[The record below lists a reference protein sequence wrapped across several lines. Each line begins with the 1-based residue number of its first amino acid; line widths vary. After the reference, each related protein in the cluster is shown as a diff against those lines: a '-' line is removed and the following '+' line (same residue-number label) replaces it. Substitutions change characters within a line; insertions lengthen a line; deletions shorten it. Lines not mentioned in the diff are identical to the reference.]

1 MLAILCAIKSF
12 FEFLVSSARTI
23 LDSLSIR
30 IALKVISSKL
40 PIGVATKYNVPV
52 MLKKIISYAVLV
64 FILTCCTLS
73 SNEYSKKEEDIGEF
87 KSKDL
92 VLSSSRLN
100 SNIDI
105 IFFEDKN
112 VLQKSFLEGIKNGFF
127 ILREGQ
133 KRNSEINFID
143 FSKEKSFNCSKIST
157 KTKKIIYLN
166 GNLVDILNSCNLKNN
181 NNILVI
187 VGLKEKVK
195 LNLNFIDPF
204 YDYVDYLY
212 SSDPKILRE
221 ESVVLTDRELKAEN
235 YFLIEKKS
243 NIEKKISDLFEIN
256 KSANRK
262 RELERITQNRIY
274 QTPRFRKDVKKI
286 IIDTKEVSAER
297 VIPAIN
303 FNLIFEPEIYIL
315 PGQLDLWRFSKKE
328 FNSNL
333 KGLEHPVLLNNN
345 FLFDDEFSNKKIR
358 EKLFYALGFDSLL
371 FFGRGINSRFNG
383 LLGEY
388 SKNANRIFIKP
399 EKIDF

>member
-1 MLAILCAIKSF
+1 M
-12 FEFLVSSARTI
+12 
-23 LDSLSIR
+23 LDSLRIR

-52 MLKKIISYAVLV
+52 MLKKIISYVVLV

-73 SNEYSKKEEDIGEF
+73 SNEYSKKEDDIDEF

-105 IFFEDKN
+105 VFFEDKTAF
-112 VLQKSFLEGIKNGFF
+112 QKSFLEGIKNGFF

-133 KRNSEINFID
+133 KRNSQINFID
-143 FSKEKSFNCSKIST
+143 FSKGKFFDCSKILT
-157 KTKKIIYLN
+157 KTKKIIFLN
-166 GNLVDILNSCNLKNN
+166 SNLVDVLNNCNLKNN

-212 SSDPKILRE
+212 SSDPEILRE

-235 YFLIEKKS
+235 YFLIEKQS
-243 NIEKKISDLFEIN
+243 NIENRISNLFEIN
-256 KSANRK
+256 KSSNRK

-286 IIDTKEVSAER
+286 IINTKEVTAER
-297 VIPAIN
+297 IIPAIN

-333 KGLEHPVLLNNN
+333 KGLEHPIFLNNN
-345 FLFDDEFSNKKIR
+345 FLFDNEFSKKQTQ

-371 FFGRGINSRFNG
+371 FLGRGINTRFNG
-383 LLGEY
+383 LLGKYTKDE
-388 SKNANRIFIKP
+388 NRIFITP
-399 EKIDF
+399 EKIGFQ

>member
-1 MLAILCAIKSF
+1 M
-12 FEFLVSSARTI
+12 
-23 LDSLSIR
+23 LDSLRIR

-52 MLKKIISYAVLV
+52 MLKKIISYVVLV

-73 SNEYSKKEEDIGEF
+73 SNEYSKKEDDIDEF

-105 IFFEDKN
+105 VFFEDKTAF
-112 VLQKSFLEGIKNGFF
+112 QKSFLEGIKNGFF

-133 KRNSEINFID
+133 KRNSQINFID
-143 FSKEKSFNCSKIST
+143 FSKGKFFDCSKILT
-157 KTKKIIYLN
+157 KTKKIIFLN
-166 GNLVDILNSCNLKNN
+166 SNLVDVLNNCNLKNN

-212 SSDPKILRE
+212 SSDPEILRE

-235 YFLIEKKS
+235 YFLIEKQS
-243 NIEKKISDLFEIN
+243 NIENRISNLFEIN
-256 KSANRK
+256 KSSNRK

-286 IIDTKEVSAER
+286 IINTKEVTAER
-297 VIPAIN
+297 IIPAIN

-315 PGQLDLWRFSKKE
+315 PGQLDMWRFSKKE

-333 KGLEHPVLLNNN
+333 KGLEHPIFLNNN
-345 FLFDDEFSNKKIR
+345 FLFDNEFSKKQIQ

-371 FFGRGINSRFNG
+371 FLGRGINTKFNG

-388 SKNANRIFIKP
+388 TKDENRIFIAP
-399 EKIDF
+399 EKIGF

>member
-1 MLAILCAIKSF
+1 M
-12 FEFLVSSARTI
+12 

-52 MLKKIISYAVLV
+52 MLKKIISYVVLL

-73 SNEYSKKEEDIGEF
+73 SNEYSKKEDDIDEF

-112 VLQKSFLEGIKNGFF
+112 ALQKSFLEGIKNGFF

-187 VGLKEKVK
+187 AGLKEKVK

-212 SSDPKILRE
+212 SSDPEILRE

-235 YFLIEKKS
+235 YFLIEKQS
-243 NIEKKISDLFEIN
+243 NIENRISNLFEIN
-256 KSANRK
+256 RSSNRK
-262 RELERITQNRIY
+262 KELERITQNRIY

-286 IIDTKEVSAER
+286 IINTKEVSAER
-297 VIPAIN
+297 IIPAIN

-333 KGLEHPVLLNNN
+333 KGLEHPILLNDN
-345 FLFDDEFSNKKIR
+345 FLFDEEFSKKQIQ

-371 FFGRGINSRFNG
+371 FLGKGINTRFNG

-388 SKNANRIFIKP
+388 RKDENRIFITP
-399 EKIDF
+399 EKIGF

>member
-1 MLAILCAIKSF
+1 M
-12 FEFLVSSARTI
+12 
-23 LDSLSIR
+23 LDSLRIR

-52 MLKKIISYAVLV
+52 MLKKIISYVVLV

-73 SNEYSKKEEDIGEF
+73 SNEYSKKEDDIDEF

-105 IFFEDKN
+105 VFFEDKTAF
-112 VLQKSFLEGIKNGFF
+112 QKSFLEGIKNGFF

-133 KRNSEINFID
+133 KRNSQINFID
-143 FSKEKSFNCSKIST
+143 FSKGKFFDCSKILT
-157 KTKKIIYLN
+157 KTKKIIFLN
-166 GNLVDILNSCNLKNN
+166 SNLVDVLNNCNLKNN

-212 SSDPKILRE
+212 SSDPEILRE

-235 YFLIEKKS
+235 YFLIEKQS
-243 NIEKKISDLFEIN
+243 NIENRISNLFEIN
-256 KSANRK
+256 KSSNRK

-286 IIDTKEVSAER
+286 IINTKEVTAER
-297 VIPAIN
+297 IIPAIN

-333 KGLEHPVLLNNN
+333 KGFEHPILLNNS
-345 FLFDDEFSNKKIR
+345 FLFDDEFSKKQIQ

-371 FFGRGINSRFNG
+371 FLGRGINTRFNG

-388 SKNANRIFIKP
+388 TKDDNRIFITP
-399 EKIDF
+399 EKIGFQ

>member
-1 MLAILCAIKSF
+1 M
-12 FEFLVSSARTI
+12 
-23 LDSLSIR
+23 LDSLRIR

-52 MLKKIISYAVLV
+52 MLKKIISYVVLV

-73 SNEYSKKEEDIGEF
+73 SNEYSKKEGDIDEF

-105 IFFEDKN
+105 VFFEDKTAF
-112 VLQKSFLEGIKNGFF
+112 QKSFLEGIKNGFF

-133 KRNSEINFID
+133 KRNSQINFID
-143 FSKEKSFNCSKIST
+143 FSKEKSFDCSKIST
-157 KTKKIIYLN
+157 KTKKIIFLN
-166 GNLVDILNSCNLKNN
+166 ANLIDILNSCNLKNN

-212 SSDPKILRE
+212 SSEPEILRE
-221 ESVVLTDRELKAEN
+221 ESVVLTDKELKAEN
-235 YFLIEKKS
+235 YFLIEKQS
-243 NIEKKISDLFEIN
+243 NIENRISNLFEIN
-256 KSANRK
+256 KSSNRK

-286 IIDTKEVSAER
+286 IINTKEVTAER
-297 VIPAIN
+297 IIPAIN

-333 KGLEHPVLLNNN
+333 KGLEHPILLNNS
-345 FLFDDEFSNKKIR
+345 FLFGDEFSKKQIQ

-371 FFGRGINSRFNG
+371 FLGRGINTRFNG

-388 SKNANRIFIKP
+388 TKDDNRIFITP
-399 EKIDF
+399 EKIGFQ

>member
-1 MLAILCAIKSF
+1 M
-12 FEFLVSSARTI
+12 

-52 MLKKIISYAVLV
+52 MLKKIISYVVLV

-73 SNEYSKKEEDIGEF
+73 SNEYSKKEDDIDEF

-105 IFFEDKN
+105 VFFEDKTAF
-112 VLQKSFLEGIKNGFF
+112 QKSFLEGIKNGFF

-133 KRNSEINFID
+133 KRNSQINFID
-143 FSKEKSFNCSKIST
+143 FSKGKFFDCSKILT
-157 KTKKIIYLN
+157 KTKKIIFLN
-166 GNLVDILNSCNLKNN
+166 SNLVDVLNNCNLKNN

-212 SSDPKILRE
+212 SSDPEILRE

-235 YFLIEKKS
+235 YFLIEKQS
-243 NIEKKISDLFEIN
+243 NIENRISNLFEIN
-256 KSANRK
+256 KSSNRK

-286 IIDTKEVSAER
+286 IINTKEVTAER
-297 VIPAIN
+297 IIPAIN

-333 KGLEHPVLLNNN
+333 KGLEHPILLNNN
-345 FLFDDEFSNKKIR
+345 FLFDDEFSKKQIQ

-371 FFGRGINSRFNG
+371 FLGRGINTRFNG

-388 SKNANRIFIKP
+388 TKDENRIFIMP
-399 EKIDF
+399 EKIGFQ

>member
-1 MLAILCAIKSF
+1 M
-12 FEFLVSSARTI
+12 

-52 MLKKIISYAVLV
+52 MLKKIISYVVLL

-73 SNEYSKKEEDIGEF
+73 SNEYSKKEDDIDEF

-112 VLQKSFLEGIKNGFF
+112 ALQKSFLEGIKNGFF

-212 SSDPKILRE
+212 SSDPEILRE

-243 NIEKKISDLFEIN
+243 NIENRISNLFEIN
-256 KSANRK
+256 KSSNRK

-286 IIDTKEVSAER
+286 IINTKEVSAER
-297 VIPAIN
+297 IIPAIN

-333 KGLEHPVLLNNN
+333 KGLEHPILLNDN
-345 FLFDDEFSNKKIR
+345 FLFDEEFSKKQIQ

-371 FFGRGINSRFNG
+371 FLGKGINTRFNG

-388 SKNANRIFIKP
+388 RKDENRIFITP
-399 EKIDF
+399 EKIGF

>member
-1 MLAILCAIKSF
+1 M
-12 FEFLVSSARTI
+12 

-52 MLKKIISYAVLV
+52 MLKKIISYVVLV

-73 SNEYSKKEEDIGEF
+73 SNEYSKKEDDIDEF

-105 IFFEDKN
+105 IFFEDKTAF
-112 VLQKSFLEGIKNGFF
+112 QKSFLEGIKNGFF
-127 ILREGQ
+127 ILKEGQ
-133 KRNSEINFID
+133 KRNSQISFID
-143 FSKEKSFNCSKIST
+143 FSKEKFFDCSKILT
-157 KTKKIIYLN
+157 KTKKIIFLN
-166 GNLVDILNSCNLKNN
+166 SNLVDVLNNCNLKNN

-212 SSDPKILRE
+212 SSDPEILRE

-235 YFLIEKKS
+235 YFLIEKQS
-243 NIEKKISDLFEIN
+243 NIENRISNLFEIN
-256 KSANRK
+256 KSSNRK

-286 IIDTKEVSAER
+286 IINTKEVTAER
-297 VIPAIN
+297 IIPAIN

-315 PGQLDLWRFSKKE
+315 PGQIDLWRFSKKE

-333 KGLEHPVLLNNN
+333 KGLEHPIFLNNN
-345 FLFDDEFSNKKIR
+345 FLFDNEFSKKQIQ

-371 FFGRGINSRFNG
+371 FLGRGINTRFNG

-388 SKNANRIFIKP
+388 TKDENRIFITP
-399 EKIDF
+399 EKIGFQ

>member
-1 MLAILCAIKSF
+1 M
-12 FEFLVSSARTI
+12 
-23 LDSLSIR
+23 LDSLRIR

-52 MLKKIISYAVLV
+52 MLKKIISYVVLV

-73 SNEYSKKEEDIGEF
+73 SNEYSKKEDDIDEF

-105 IFFEDKN
+105 VFFEDKTAF
-112 VLQKSFLEGIKNGFF
+112 QKSFLEGIKNGFF

-133 KRNSEINFID
+133 KRNSQINFID
-143 FSKEKSFNCSKIST
+143 FSKGKFFDCSKILT
-157 KTKKIIYLN
+157 KTKKIIFLN
-166 GNLVDILNSCNLKNN
+166 SNLVDVLNNCNLKNN

-212 SSDPKILRE
+212 SSDPEILRE

-235 YFLIEKKS
+235 YFLIEKQS
-243 NIEKKISDLFEIN
+243 NIENRISNLFEIN
-256 KSANRK
+256 KSSNRK

-286 IIDTKEVSAER
+286 IINTKEVSAER
-297 VIPAIN
+297 IIPAIN

-333 KGLEHPVLLNNN
+333 KGLEHPIFLNNS
-345 FLFDDEFSNKKIR
+345 FLFDDEFSKKQIQ

-371 FFGRGINSRFNG
+371 FLGRGINTRFNG

-388 SKNANRIFIKP
+388 TKDDNRIFITP
-399 EKIDF
+399 EKIGFQ

>member
-1 MLAILCAIKSF
+1 M
-12 FEFLVSSARTI
+12 
-23 LDSLSIR
+23 LDSLRIR

-52 MLKKIISYAVLV
+52 MLKKIISYVVLV

-73 SNEYSKKEEDIGEF
+73 SNEYSKKEDDIDEF

-105 IFFEDKN
+105 VFFEDKTAF
-112 VLQKSFLEGIKNGFF
+112 QKSFLEGIKNGFF

-133 KRNSEINFID
+133 KRNSQINFID
-143 FSKEKSFNCSKIST
+143 FSKGKFFDCSKILT
-157 KTKKIIYLN
+157 KTKKIIFLN
-166 GNLVDILNSCNLKNN
+166 SNLVDVLNNCNLKNN

-212 SSDPKILRE
+212 SSDPEILRE

-235 YFLIEKKS
+235 YFLIEKQS
-243 NIEKKISDLFEIN
+243 NIENRISNLFEIN
-256 KSANRK
+256 KSSNRK

-286 IIDTKEVSAER
+286 IINTKEVSAER
-297 VIPAIN
+297 IIPAIN

-333 KGLEHPVLLNNN
+333 KGLEHPIFLNNN
-345 FLFDDEFSNKKIR
+345 FLFDDEFSKKQIQ

-371 FFGRGINSRFNG
+371 FLGRGINTRFNG

-388 SKNANRIFIKP
+388 TKNENRIFITP
-399 EKIDF
+399 EKIGFQ

>member
-1 MLAILCAIKSF
+1 M
-12 FEFLVSSARTI
+12 

-52 MLKKIISYAVLV
+52 MLKKIISYVVLV

-73 SNEYSKKEEDIGEF
+73 SNEYSKKEDDIDEF

-105 IFFEDKN
+105 VFFEDKTAF
-112 VLQKSFLEGIKNGFF
+112 QKSFLEGIKNGFF
-127 ILREGQ
+127 TLREGQ
-133 KRNSEINFID
+133 KRNSQINFID
-143 FSKEKSFNCSKIST
+143 FSKEKSFDCSNILT
-157 KTKKIIYLN
+157 KTKKIIFLN
-166 GNLVDILNSCNLKNN
+166 SNLVDILNSCNLKNN

-212 SSDPKILRE
+212 SSDPEILRE

-235 YFLIEKKS
+235 YFLIEKQS
-243 NIEKKISDLFEIN
+243 NIENRISNLFEIN
-256 KSANRK
+256 KSSNRK

-286 IIDTKEVSAER
+286 IINTKEVSAER
-297 VIPAIN
+297 IIPAIN

-333 KGLEHPVLLNNN
+333 KGLEHPIFLNNN
-345 FLFDDEFSNKKIR
+345 FLFDDEFSKKQIQ

-371 FFGRGINSRFNG
+371 FLGRGINTRYKG

-388 SKNANRIFIKP
+388 AKDENRIFITP
-399 EKIDF
+399 EKIGFQ

>member
-1 MLAILCAIKSF
+1 M
-12 FEFLVSSARTI
+12 

-52 MLKKIISYAVLV
+52 MLKKIISYVVLV

-73 SNEYSKKEEDIGEF
+73 SNEYSKKEDDIDEF

-105 IFFEDKN
+105 VFFEDKTAF
-112 VLQKSFLEGIKNGFF
+112 QKSFLEGIKNGFF

-133 KRNSEINFID
+133 KRNSQINFID
-143 FSKEKSFNCSKIST
+143 FSKGKFFDCSKILT
-157 KTKKIIYLN
+157 KTKKIIFLN
-166 GNLVDILNSCNLKNN
+166 SNLVDVLNNCNLKNN

-212 SSDPKILRE
+212 SSDPEILRE

-235 YFLIEKKS
+235 YFLIEKQS
-243 NIEKKISDLFEIN
+243 NIENRISNLFEIN
-256 KSANRK
+256 KSSNRK

-286 IIDTKEVSAER
+286 IINTKEVTAER
-297 VIPAIN
+297 IIPAIN

-333 KGLEHPVLLNNN
+333 KGLEHPIFLNNN
-345 FLFDDEFSNKKIR
+345 FLFDDEFSKKQIQ

-371 FFGRGINSRFNG
+371 FLGRGINTRFNG

-388 SKNANRIFIKP
+388 TKDENRIFVTP
-399 EKIDF
+399 EKIGFQ

>member
-1 MLAILCAIKSF
+1 M
-12 FEFLVSSARTI
+12 

-52 MLKKIISYAVLV
+52 MLKKIISYVVLV

-73 SNEYSKKEEDIGEF
+73 SNEYSKKEDDIDEF

-105 IFFEDKN
+105 VFFEDKTAF
-112 VLQKSFLEGIKNGFF
+112 QKSFLEGIKNGFF
-127 ILREGQ
+127 TLRESQ
-133 KRNSEINFID
+133 KRNSQINFID
-143 FSKEKSFNCSKIST
+143 FSKEKSLDCSNILT
-157 KTKKIIYLN
+157 KTKKIIFLN
-166 GNLVDILNSCNLKNN
+166 SNLVDILNSCNLKNN

-195 LNLNFIDPF
+195 LNFNFIDPF

-212 SSDPKILRE
+212 SSDPEILRE
-221 ESVVLTDRELKAEN
+221 ESVVLTDSELKAEN
-235 YFLIEKKS
+235 YFLIEKQS
-243 NIEKKISDLFEIN
+243 NIENRISNLFEIN
-256 KSANRK
+256 KSSNRK

-286 IIDTKEVSAER
+286 IINTKEVSAER
-297 VIPAIN
+297 IIPAIN
-303 FNLIFEPEIYIL
+303 FNLIFDPEIYIL
-315 PGQLDLWRFSKKE
+315 PGQLDLWRFSEKE

-333 KGLEHPVLLNNN
+333 KGLEHPIFLNNN
-345 FLFDDEFSNKKIR
+345 FLFDDEFSKKQIQ

-371 FFGRGINSRFNG
+371 FLGRGINTRFNG

-388 SKNANRIFIKP
+388 TKNENRIFITP
-399 EKIDF
+399 EKIGFQ

>member
-1 MLAILCAIKSF
+1 M
-12 FEFLVSSARTI
+12 
-23 LDSLSIR
+23 LDSLRIR

-52 MLKKIISYAVLV
+52 MLKKIISYVVLV

-73 SNEYSKKEEDIGEF
+73 SNEYSKKEDDIDEF

-105 IFFEDKN
+105 VFFEDKTAF
-112 VLQKSFLEGIKNGFF
+112 QKSFLEGIKNGFF

-133 KRNSEINFID
+133 KRNSQINFID
-143 FSKEKSFNCSKIST
+143 FSKGKFFDCSKILT
-157 KTKKIIYLN
+157 KTKKIIFLN
-166 GNLVDILNSCNLKNN
+166 SNLVDVLNNCNLKNN

-212 SSDPKILRE
+212 SSDPEILRE

-235 YFLIEKKS
+235 YFLIEKQS
-243 NIEKKISDLFEIN
+243 NIENRISNLFEIN
-256 KSANRK
+256 KSSNRK

-286 IIDTKEVSAER
+286 IINTKEVTAER
-297 VIPAIN
+297 IIPAIN

-333 KGLEHPVLLNNN
+333 KGLEHPIFLNDN
-345 FLFDDEFSNKKIR
+345 FLFDDEFSKKQIQ

-371 FFGRGINSRFNG
+371 FLGRGINTRFNG

-388 SKNANRIFIKP
+388 TKDDNRIFITP
-399 EKIDF
+399 EKIGFQ

>member
-1 MLAILCAIKSF
+1 M
-12 FEFLVSSARTI
+12 

-52 MLKKIISYAVLV
+52 MLKKIISYVVLV

-73 SNEYSKKEEDIGEF
+73 SNEYSKKEDDIDEF

-105 IFFEDKN
+105 IFFEDKTAF
-112 VLQKSFLEGIKNGFF
+112 QKSFLEGIKNGFF
-127 ILREGQ
+127 TLREGQ
-133 KRNSEINFID
+133 KRNSQINFID
-143 FSKEKSFNCSKIST
+143 FSKEKSFDCSTILS
-157 KTKKIIYLN
+157 KTKKIIFLN
-166 GNLVDILNSCNLKNN
+166 SNLVNILNSCNLKNN
-181 NNILVI
+181 NTILVI

-212 SSDPKILRE
+212 SSYPEILRE

-235 YFLIEKKS
+235 YFLIEKQS
-243 NIEKKISDLFEIN
+243 NIENRISNLFEIN
-256 KSANRK
+256 KSSNRK

-286 IIDTKEVSAER
+286 IINTKEVSAER
-297 VIPAIN
+297 IIPAIN

-333 KGLEHPVLLNNN
+333 KGLEHPILLNNN
-345 FLFDDEFSNKKIR
+345 FLFDDEFSKKQIQ

-371 FFGRGINSRFNG
+371 FLGRGINTRFKG

-388 SKNANRIFIKP
+388 TKDENRIFITP
-399 EKIDF
+399 EKIGFQ

>member
-1 MLAILCAIKSF
+1 M
-12 FEFLVSSARTI
+12 
-23 LDSLSIR
+23 LDSLRIR

-52 MLKKIISYAVLV
+52 MLKKIISYVVLV

-73 SNEYSKKEEDIGEF
+73 SNEYSKKEDDIDEF

-105 IFFEDKN
+105 VFFEDKTAF
-112 VLQKSFLEGIKNGFF
+112 QKSFLEGIKNGFF

-133 KRNSEINFID
+133 KRNSQINFID
-143 FSKEKSFNCSKIST
+143 FSKGKFFDCSKILT
-157 KTKKIIYLN
+157 KTKKIIFLN
-166 GNLVDILNSCNLKNN
+166 SNLVDVLNNCNLKNN

-212 SSDPKILRE
+212 SSDPEILRE

-235 YFLIEKKS
+235 YFLIEKQS
-243 NIEKKISDLFEIN
+243 NIENRISNLFEIN
-256 KSANRK
+256 KSSNRK

-286 IIDTKEVSAER
+286 IINTKEVSAER
-297 VIPAIN
+297 IIPAIN

-333 KGLEHPVLLNNN
+333 KGLEHPIFLNNN
-345 FLFDDEFSNKKIR
+345 FLFDDEFSKKQIQ

-371 FFGRGINSRFNG
+371 FLGRGINTRFNG

-388 SKNANRIFIKP
+388 TKDENRIFITP
-399 EKIDF
+399 EKIGFQ

>member
-1 MLAILCAIKSF
+1 M
-12 FEFLVSSARTI
+12 

-52 MLKKIISYAVLV
+52 MLKKIISYVVLV

-73 SNEYSKKEEDIGEF
+73 SNEYSKKEDDIDEF

-105 IFFEDKN
+105 VFFEDKTAF
-112 VLQKSFLEGIKNGFF
+112 QKSFLEGIKNGFF

-133 KRNSEINFID
+133 KRNSQINFID
-143 FSKEKSFNCSKIST
+143 FSKGKFFDCSKILT
-157 KTKKIIYLN
+157 KTKKIIFLN
-166 GNLVDILNSCNLKNN
+166 SNLVDVLNNCNLKNN

-212 SSDPKILRE
+212 SSDPEILRE

-235 YFLIEKKS
+235 YFLIEKQS
-243 NIEKKISDLFEIN
+243 NIENRISNLFEIN
-256 KSANRK
+256 KSSKRK

-286 IIDTKEVSAER
+286 IINTKEVTAER
-297 VIPAIN
+297 IIPAIN

-333 KGLEHPVLLNNN
+333 KGLEHPILLNNS
-345 FLFDDEFSNKKIR
+345 FLFDEEFSKKQIQ
-358 EKLFYALGFDSLL
+358 EKLFYALGFDSL
-371 FFGRGINSRFNG
+371 FFLGRGINTRFNG

-388 SKNANRIFIKP
+388 TKDENRIFITP
-399 EKIDF
+399 EKIGFQ

>member
-1 MLAILCAIKSF
+1 M
-12 FEFLVSSARTI
+12 
-23 LDSLSIR
+23 LDSLRIR

-52 MLKKIISYAVLV
+52 MLKKIISYVVLV

-73 SNEYSKKEEDIGEF
+73 SNEYSKKEDDIDEF

-105 IFFEDKN
+105 VFFEDKTAF
-112 VLQKSFLEGIKNGFF
+112 QKSFLEGIKNGFF

-133 KRNSEINFID
+133 KRNSQINFID
-143 FSKEKSFNCSKIST
+143 FSKGKFFDCSKILT
-157 KTKKIIYLN
+157 KTKKIIFLN
-166 GNLVDILNSCNLKNN
+166 SNLVDVLNNCNLKNN

-235 YFLIEKKS
+235 YFLIEKQS
-243 NIEKKISDLFEIN
+243 NIENRISNLFEIN
-256 KSANRK
+256 KSSNRK

-286 IIDTKEVSAER
+286 IINTKEVTAER
-297 VIPAIN
+297 IIPAIN

-333 KGLEHPVLLNNN
+333 KGLEHPILLNKN
-345 FLFDDEFSNKKIR
+345 FLFDDEFSKKQIQ

-371 FFGRGINSRFNG
+371 FLGRGINTRFNG

-388 SKNANRIFIKP
+388 AKDGNRIFITP
-399 EKIDF
+399 EKIGFE

>member
-1 MLAILCAIKSF
+1 M
-12 FEFLVSSARTI
+12 

-52 MLKKIISYAVLV
+52 MLKKIISYVVLV

-73 SNEYSKKEEDIGEF
+73 SNEYSKKEDDIDEF

-105 IFFEDKN
+105 VFFEDKTAF
-112 VLQKSFLEGIKNGFF
+112 QKSFLEGIKNGFF

-133 KRNSEINFID
+133 KRNSQINFID
-143 FSKEKSFNCSKIST
+143 FSKGKFFDCSKILT
-157 KTKKIIYLN
+157 KTKKIIFLN
-166 GNLVDILNSCNLKNN
+166 SNLVDVLNNCNLKNN

-212 SSDPKILRE
+212 SSDPEILRE

-235 YFLIEKKS
+235 YFLIEKQS
-243 NIEKKISDLFEIN
+243 NIENRISNLFEIN
-256 KSANRK
+256 KSSNRK

-286 IIDTKEVSAER
+286 IINTKEVSAER
-297 VIPAIN
+297 IIPAIN

-333 KGLEHPVLLNNN
+333 KGLEHPILLNKN
-345 FLFDDEFSNKKIR
+345 FLFDDEFTKKQIQ

-371 FFGRGINSRFNG
+371 FLGRGINTRFNG

-388 SKNANRIFIKP
+388 TKDDNRIFITP
-399 EKIDF
+399 EKIGFE

>member
-1 MLAILCAIKSF
+1 
-12 FEFLVSSARTI
+12 
-23 LDSLSIR
+23 
-30 IALKVISSKL
+30 
-40 PIGVATKYNVPV
+40 
-52 MLKKIISYAVLV
+52 MLKKIVSCIVLV

-73 SNEYSKKEEDIGEF
+73 SNEYSLIEDDYEEF
-87 KSKDL
+87 KSKNL

-105 IFFEDKN
+105 IFFEDKDIF
-112 VLQKSFLEGIKNGFF
+112 QKSFLEGIKNGFF
-127 ILREGQ
+127 ILKERQ

-143 FSKEKSFNCSKIST
+143 FSKEKPFDCSKIST
-157 KTKKIIYLN
+157 KTKKLIYLN
-166 GNLVDILNSCNLKNN
+166 SNLVDLLNSCKFKNS
-181 NNILVI
+181 NNILVVI
-187 VGLKEKVK
+187 GLKEKVK

-204 YDYVDYLY
+204 YDYLDYLY
-212 SSDPKILRE
+212 SSDPEILPE
-221 ESVVLTDRELKAEN
+221 ESVVITDGELKAEN
-235 YFLIEKKS
+235 YFLVEKNS
-243 NIEKKISDLFEIN
+243 NIEKKISDFFEIN
-256 KSANRK
+256 KSSNRK

-333 KGLEHPVLLNNN
+333 KGLEHPILLNNN
-345 FLFDDEFSNKKIR
+345 FLFDDEFSNKQIQ

-371 FFGRGINSRFNG
+371 FFGRGTNSRFNG

-399 EKIDF
+399 ERIDF

>member
-1 MLAILCAIKSF
+1 M
-12 FEFLVSSARTI
+12 

-52 MLKKIISYAVLV
+52 MLKKIISYVVLV

-73 SNEYSKKEEDIGEF
+73 SNEYSKKEDDIDEF

-105 IFFEDKN
+105 VFFEDKTAF
-112 VLQKSFLEGIKNGFF
+112 QKSFLEGIKNGFF

-133 KRNSEINFID
+133 KRNSQINFID
-143 FSKEKSFNCSKIST
+143 FSKGKFFDCSKILT
-157 KTKKIIYLN
+157 KTKKIIFLN
-166 GNLVDILNSCNLKNN
+166 SNLVDVLNNCNLKNN

-212 SSDPKILRE
+212 SSDPEILRE

-235 YFLIEKKS
+235 YFLIEKQS
-243 NIEKKISDLFEIN
+243 NIENRISNLFEIN
-256 KSANRK
+256 KSSNRK

-286 IIDTKEVSAER
+286 IINTKEVTAER
-297 VIPAIN
+297 IIPAIN

-333 KGLEHPVLLNNN
+333 KGLEHPILMNNS
-345 FLFDDEFSNKKIR
+345 FLFDDEFSKKQIQ

-371 FFGRGINSRFNG
+371 FLGRGINTRFNG

-388 SKNANRIFIKP
+388 TKDENRIFITP
-399 EKIDF
+399 EKIGFQ

>member
-1 MLAILCAIKSF
+1 M
-12 FEFLVSSARTI
+12 

-52 MLKKIISYAVLV
+52 MLKKIISYVVLV

-73 SNEYSKKEEDIGEF
+73 SNEYSKKEDDIDEF

-105 IFFEDKN
+105 VFFEDKTTF
-112 VLQKSFLEGIKNGFF
+112 QKSFLEGIKNGFF
-127 ILREGQ
+127 TLREGQ
-133 KRNSEINFID
+133 KRNSQINFID
-143 FSKEKSFNCSKIST
+143 FSKEKSFDCSKIST
-157 KTKKIIYLN
+157 KTKKIIFLN
-166 GNLVDILNSCNLKNN
+166 SNLEDILNSCNLKNN

-204 YDYVDYLY
+204 YDYVDFLY
-212 SSDPKILRE
+212 SSDPEILRE

-235 YFLIEKKS
+235 YFLIEKQS
-243 NIEKKISDLFEIN
+243 NIENRISNLFEIN
-256 KSANRK
+256 KSSNRK

-286 IIDTKEVSAER
+286 IINTKEVTAER
-297 VIPAIN
+297 IIPAIN
-303 FNLIFEPEIYIL
+303 FNLIFEPEIYTL

-333 KGLEHPVLLNNN
+333 KGLEHPIFLNNN
-345 FLFDDEFSNKKIR
+345 FLFDDEFSKKQIQ

-371 FFGRGINSRFNG
+371 FLGRGINSRFNG

-388 SKNANRIFIKP
+388 TKDENRIFITP
-399 EKIDF
+399 EKIGFK

>member
-1 MLAILCAIKSF
+1 M
-12 FEFLVSSARTI
+12 
-23 LDSLSIR
+23 LDSLRIR

-52 MLKKIISYAVLV
+52 MLKKIISYVVLV

-73 SNEYSKKEEDIGEF
+73 SNEYSKKEDDIDEF

-105 IFFEDKN
+105 VFFEDKTAF
-112 VLQKSFLEGIKNGFF
+112 QKSFLEGIKNGFF

-133 KRNSEINFID
+133 KRNSQINFID
-143 FSKEKSFNCSKIST
+143 FSKGKFFDCSKILT
-157 KTKKIIYLN
+157 KTKKIIFLN
-166 GNLVDILNSCNLKNN
+166 SNLVDVLNNCNLKNN

-212 SSDPKILRE
+212 SSDPEILRE

-235 YFLIEKKS
+235 YFLIEKQS
-243 NIEKKISDLFEIN
+243 NIENRISNLFEIN
-256 KSANRK
+256 KSSNRK

-286 IIDTKEVSAER
+286 IINTKEVSAER
-297 VIPAIN
+297 IIPAIN

-333 KGLEHPVLLNNN
+333 KGLEHPILLNKN
-345 FLFDDEFSNKKIR
+345 FLFDDEFSKKQIQ

-371 FFGRGINSRFNG
+371 FLGRGINTRFNG

-388 SKNANRIFIKP
+388 AKDGNRIFITP
-399 EKIDF
+399 EKIGFE

>member
-1 MLAILCAIKSF
+1 M
-12 FEFLVSSARTI
+12 

-52 MLKKIISYAVLV
+52 MLKKIISYVVLV

-73 SNEYSKKEEDIGEF
+73 SNEYSKKEDDIDEF

-105 IFFEDKN
+105 VFFEDKTAF
-112 VLQKSFLEGIKNGFF
+112 QKSFLEGIKNGFF
-127 ILREGQ
+127 TLREGQ
-133 KRNSEINFID
+133 KRNSQINFID
-143 FSKEKSFNCSKIST
+143 FSKGKFFDCSKILT
-157 KTKKIIYLN
+157 KTKKIIFLN
-166 GNLVDILNSCNLKNN
+166 SNLVDVLNNCSLKNN

-212 SSDPKILRE
+212 SSDPEILRE

-235 YFLIEKKS
+235 YFLIEKQS
-243 NIEKKISDLFEIN
+243 NIENRISNLFEIN
-256 KSANRK
+256 KSSNRK

-286 IIDTKEVSAER
+286 IINTKEVSAER
-297 VIPAIN
+297 IIPAIN

-333 KGLEHPVLLNNN
+333 KGLEHPIFLNNN
-345 FLFDDEFSNKKIR
+345 FLFDDEFSKKQIQ

-371 FFGRGINSRFNG
+371 FLGRGINTRFNG

-388 SKNANRIFIKP
+388 TKDENRIFITP
-399 EKIDF
+399 EKIGFQ

>member
-1 MLAILCAIKSF
+1 M
-12 FEFLVSSARTI
+12 

-52 MLKKIISYAVLV
+52 MLKKIISYVVLV

-73 SNEYSKKEEDIGEF
+73 SNEYSKKEDDIDEF

-92 VLSSSRLN
+92 ILSSSRLN

-105 IFFEDKN
+105 VFFEDKTAF
-112 VLQKSFLEGIKNGFF
+112 QKSFLEGIKNGFF

-133 KRNSEINFID
+133 KRNSQINFID
-143 FSKEKSFNCSKIST
+143 FSKGKFFDCSKILT
-157 KTKKIIYLN
+157 KTKKIIFLN
-166 GNLVDILNSCNLKNN
+166 SNLVDVLNNCNLKNN

-212 SSDPKILRE
+212 SSDPEILRE

-235 YFLIEKKS
+235 YFLIEKQS
-243 NIEKKISDLFEIN
+243 NIENRISNLFEIN
-256 KSANRK
+256 KSSNRK

-286 IIDTKEVSAER
+286 IINTKEVTAER
-297 VIPAIN
+297 IIPAIN

-333 KGLEHPVLLNNN
+333 KGLEHPIFLNNN
-345 FLFDDEFSNKKIR
+345 FLFDDEFSKKQIQ

-371 FFGRGINSRFNG
+371 FLGRGINTRFNG

-388 SKNANRIFIKP
+388 TKDENRIFIKP
-399 EKIDF
+399 EKIGFK

>member
-1 MLAILCAIKSF
+1 MF
-12 FEFLVSSARTI
+12 
-23 LDSLSIR
+23 DSLSIR

-52 MLKKIISYAVLV
+52 MLKKIISYVVLV

-73 SNEYSKKEEDIGEF
+73 SNEYSQKEDDIDEF

-105 IFFEDKN
+105 VFFEDKTAF
-112 VLQKSFLEGIKNGFF
+112 QKSFLEGIKNGFF
-127 ILREGQ
+127 TLREGQ
-133 KRNSEINFID
+133 KRNSQINFID
-143 FSKEKSFNCSKIST
+143 FSKEKSLDCSKILN
-157 KTKKIIYLN
+157 KTKKIIFLN
-166 GNLVDILNSCNLKNN
+166 NNLVDILNSCNLKNN

-195 LNLNFIDPF
+195 LNFNFIDPF

-212 SSDPKILRE
+212 GSDPEILRE
-221 ESVVLTDRELKAEN
+221 ESVVLTDKELKAEN
-235 YFLIEKKS
+235 YFLIEKQS
-243 NIEKKISDLFEIN
+243 NIENRISNLFEIN
-256 KSANRK
+256 KSSNRK
-262 RELERITQNRIY
+262 RKLERITQNRIY

-286 IIDTKEVSAER
+286 IINTKEVTAER
-297 VIPAIN
+297 IIPAIN

-315 PGQLDLWRFSKKE
+315 PGQLDMWRFSKKE

-333 KGLEHPVLLNNN
+333 KGLEHPIFLNNN
-345 FLFDDEFSNKKIR
+345 FLFDDEFSKKQIQ

-371 FFGRGINSRFNG
+371 FLGRGINTRFNG

-388 SKNANRIFIKP
+388 TKNENRIFITP
-399 EKIDF
+399 EKIGFQ

>member
-1 MLAILCAIKSF
+1 M
-12 FEFLVSSARTI
+12 

-52 MLKKIISYAVLV
+52 MLKKIISYVVLL

-73 SNEYSKKEEDIGEF
+73 SNEYSKKEDDIDEF

-112 VLQKSFLEGIKNGFF
+112 ALQKSFLEGIKNGFF

-143 FSKEKSFNCSKIST
+143 LSKEKSFNCSKIST

-166 GNLVDILNSCNLKNN
+166 GKLVDILNSCNLKNN

-212 SSDPKILRE
+212 SSDPKILQE

-243 NIEKKISDLFEIN
+243 NIEDRISNLFEIN
-256 KSANRK
+256 KSSNRR

-286 IIDTKEVSAER
+286 IINTKEVSAER
-297 VIPAIN
+297 IIPAIN

-333 KGLEHPVLLNNN
+333 KGLEHPILLNDN
-345 FLFDDEFSNKKIR
+345 FLFDEEFSKKQIQ

-371 FFGRGINSRFNG
+371 LLGKGINTRFNG

-388 SKNANRIFIKP
+388 RKDENRIFITP
-399 EKIDF
+399 EKIGF

>member
-1 MLAILCAIKSF
+1 M
-12 FEFLVSSARTI
+12 

-52 MLKKIISYAVLV
+52 MLKKIISYVVLV

-73 SNEYSKKEEDIGEF
+73 SNEYSKKEDDIDEF

-105 IFFEDKN
+105 VFFEDKTAF
-112 VLQKSFLEGIKNGFF
+112 QKSFLEGIKNGFF
-127 ILREGQ
+127 TLREGQ
-133 KRNSEINFID
+133 KRNSQINFID
-143 FSKEKSFNCSKIST
+143 FSKEKSFDCSKIST
-157 KTKKIIYLN
+157 KTKKIIFLN
-166 GNLVDILNSCNLKNN
+166 SNLVDILNSCNLKNN

-212 SSDPKILRE
+212 SSDPEILRE

-235 YFLIEKKS
+235 YFLIEKQS
-243 NIEKKISDLFEIN
+243 NIENRISNLFEIN
-256 KSANRK
+256 KSSNRK

-286 IIDTKEVSAER
+286 IINTKEVTAER
-297 VIPAIN
+297 IIPAIN

-333 KGLEHPVLLNNN
+333 KGLEHPIFLNNN
-345 FLFDDEFSNKKIR
+345 FLFDDEFSKKQIQ

-371 FFGRGINSRFNG
+371 FLGRGINTRFKG

-388 SKNANRIFIKP
+388 TKDENRIFITP
-399 EKIDF
+399 EKIGFQ

>member
-1 MLAILCAIKSF
+1 M
-12 FEFLVSSARTI
+12 
-23 LDSLSIR
+23 LDSLSIL

-52 MLKKIISYAVLV
+52 MLNKIISHIVLV

-73 SNEYSKKEEDIGEF
+73 SNEYSQKENEIEEF
-87 KSKDL
+87 KSKDI

-105 IFFEDKN
+105 VFFEDKTAF
-112 VLQKSFLEGIKNGFF
+112 QKSFLEGIKNGFF

-133 KRNSEINFID
+133 KRNSQINFID
-143 FSKEKSFNCSKIST
+143 FSKGKFFDCSKILT

-166 GNLVDILNSCNLKNN
+166 SNLVNILNSCNLKNK

-187 VGLKEKVK
+187 IGLKEKVK

-212 SSDPKILRE
+212 SSDPEILRE

-243 NIEKKISDLFEIN
+243 NIENRISNLFEIN
-256 KSANRK
+256 RSSNRK

-286 IIDTKEVSAER
+286 IINTKEVSAER
-297 VIPAIN
+297 IIPAIN

-333 KGLEHPVLLNNN
+333 KGLEHPILLNDN
-345 FLFDDEFSNKKIR
+345 FLFDEEFSKKQIQ

-371 FFGRGINSRFNG
+371 FLGKGINTRFNG

-388 SKNANRIFIKP
+388 RKDENRIFITP
-399 EKIDF
+399 EKIGF